1 MTEKHKNRKM
11 RRKLSW
17 LAFFT
22 RCKAKLPPEDQHE
35 RRCTCVRVQV
45 EHNVPEY
52 VAKFLN
58 LHHLKSRV
66 SVYMEREVRD
76 TLQMVVKRIGDK
88 DLTVCGY
95 IDNILRA
102 HMEAHREE
110 INAISRDH
118 ADIL

>member
-1 MTEKHKNRKM
+1 MTKKHKSSKM
-11 RRKLSW
+11 RRGLLYLALFKGRKEKL
-17 LAFFT
+17 L
-22 RCKAKLPPEDQHE
+22 PEDHNE
-35 RRCTCVRVQV
+35 ECTCVRVQV
-45 EHNVPEY
+45 EHNVPAY
-52 VAKFLN
+52 VAKYLN

-76 TLQMVVKRIGDK
+76 ALQMVVKRIGDK

-102 HMEAHREE
+102 HLETHREE
-110 INAISRDH
+110 INEISRDH